1 MAKKKQASR
10 KKVKDTP
17 VVNELL
23 SSNITPEE
31 RMHMISEAAYYK
43 AQQRGFDPQGCEK
56 DWVEAEA
63 LVDDM
68 LSRAMEETH
77 EV

>member
-1 MAKKKQASR
+1 MAKKRQPSS
-10 KKVKDTP
+10 KKTKNTP
-17 VVNELL
+17 IVSELL

-31 RMHMISEAAYYK
+31 RMQMISEAAYYK

-56 DWVEAEA
+56 DWFEAEA
-63 LVDDM
+63 LVDGM